1 MTRQINPIN
10 WKQTSEELEQRFK
23 QEKHPERRKRLQAL
37 WFVSQ
42 GKEVQQTAQ
51 EVGTARSS
59 LTRWLNWYRTQ
70 GLESVLKRIP
80 AHHAPGQTARLS
92 KDQQRLLLEQ
102 CAKGCF
108 RTFQEAR
115 VWVEEE
121 FSVEYTYTG
130 IYDLL
135 SRLGVHPKV
144 PRPHA
149 VKADD
154 AKQLAW
160 KKGGSNKN
168 SKS

>member
-1 MTRQINPIN
+1 MSRQITPID
-10 WKQTSEELEQRFK
+10 WKHTPEELEQQFK
-23 QEKHPERRKRLQAL
+23 QEKHPQRRKRLQAL

-42 GKEVQQTAQ
+42 GKEVQQASQ

-80 AHHAPGQTARLS
+80 AHHAPGQTARLT
-92 KDQQRLLLEQ
+92 KDQQTQLLEQ
-102 CAKGCF
+102 CKQGRF

-115 VWVEEE
+115 TWVEAE
-121 FSVEYTYTG
+121 FGIQYKYTG
-130 IYDLL
+130 IYERLT
-135 SRLGVHPKV
+135 RLGVHPKV

-154 AKQLAW
+154 EKQLAW
-160 KKGGSNKN
+160 KKGG
-168 SKS
+168 